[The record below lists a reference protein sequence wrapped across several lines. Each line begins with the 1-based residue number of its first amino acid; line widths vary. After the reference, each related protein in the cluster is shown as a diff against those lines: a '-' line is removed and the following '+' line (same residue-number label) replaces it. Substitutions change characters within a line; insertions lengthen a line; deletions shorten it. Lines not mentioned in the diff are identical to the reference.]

1 MNRRVIRAVLRKK
14 IDEWIGSIE
23 DTHLQDM
30 VRSDTIVTGGA
41 IVSLLMNE
49 KVNAFDVYFTKLETV
64 KAVADYYVGKFNA
77 LHNGEHLA
85 VVRVENDRVRIRIQS
100 KGIAGEKTPESQY
113 QYFEGRPLEDGEHYV
128 QEVFKNVLVEADG
141 LDGALVEDA
150 KQSAYRPVFL
160 SDNAITLSNKI
171 QIIVRFW
178 GEPADI
184 HKNFDFV
191 HCTSYWLSKDG
202 TLELNPDAMESILA
216 KELRYVGSLYPV
228 CSFIRTRKFIRSGWH
243 INAGHMLKICLQ
255 LSELNLIDVEVLE
268 DQLTGVDTAYF
279 LQVIDYL
286 RERQIKDAEF
296 KVSVPYLIS
305 IIDKIF

>member
-1 MNRRVIRAVLRKK
+1 MNRRVIRAVLKKK
-14 IDEWIGSIE
+14 IDEWIRSIE
-23 DTHLQDM
+23 DSKVQDM
-30 VRSDTIVTGGA
+30 VRSDTVVTGGA

-49 KVNAFDVYFTKLETV
+49 KVNDFDVYFTKLETV